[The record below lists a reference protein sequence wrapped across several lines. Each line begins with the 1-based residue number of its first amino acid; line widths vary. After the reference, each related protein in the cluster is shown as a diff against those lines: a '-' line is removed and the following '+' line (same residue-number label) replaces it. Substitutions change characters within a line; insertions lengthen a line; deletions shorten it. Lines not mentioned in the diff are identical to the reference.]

1 MSEDKEQGTRNKEQV
16 ILSVEHVT
24 KKFPVSG
31 GRFLT
36 ACDDITFNVRKGE
49 TVAVVGESGCGKTTL
64 LKAIMNMQK
73 PTSGKIIFHGEDITQ
88 LTGEAKR
95 QNYRHIQMIFQD
107 PTAAFNPKMK
117 VRDIV
122 CEPLINFDL
131 IGKGDVDA
139 KARELLTQVD
149 LPADFVDRYPNNM
162 SGGQRQ
168 RVAIARALA
177 LEPEIIACD
186 EATSALDVSVQDT
199 IIKLLVKLQ
208 REKGITYIFICHDMA
223 LVSLFSHRVAV
234 MYLGNMMEKLD
245 GDKLNRACHP
255 YTRAL
260 LKAVFSTDQEKN
272 QYIGILPGE
281 IPSPLNIPSGC
292 PFQNRCEFCQE
303 LCQKEKPAF
312 REVEP
317 NHFVACHFPL

>member
-1 MSEDKEQGTRNKEQV
+1 MSEV

-24 KKFPVSG
+24 KKFPVG
-31 GRFLT
+31 GGKFLT
-36 ACDDITFNVRKGE
+36 ACDDITFDVRKGE

-95 QNYRHIQMIFQD
+95 QNYRHIQMVFQD

-131 IGKGDVDA
+131 ISARDVDA
-139 KARELLTQVD
+139 KARELLMQVD

-245 GDKLNRACHP
+245 GDKLSGARHP

-272 QYIGILPGE
+272 QYIGILPGD

-292 PFQNRCEFCQE
+292 PFQNRCEHCQE

>member
-1 MSEDKEQGTRNKEQV
+1 MSEI
-16 ILSVEHVT
+16 ILRVEHVT

-36 ACDDITFNVRKGE
+36 ACDDITFDVHKGE

-95 QNYRHIQMIFQD
+95 QNYRHIQMVFQD

-117 VRDIV
+117 IKDII
-122 CEPLINFDL
+122 CEPLLNFDL
-131 IGKGDVDA
+131 IVKSDIET

-149 LPADFVDRYPNNM
+149 LPADFVNRYPHNM

-245 GDKLNRACHP
+245 GDKLHRARHP
-255 YTRAL
+255 YTQAL
-260 LKAVFSTDQEKN
+260 LKAVFSTDQSKN
-272 QYIGILPGE
+272 QYIGILPGD
-281 IPSPLNIPSGC
+281 IPSPLSIPSGC
-292 PFQNRCEFCQE
+292 PFQNRCEHCQE
-303 LCQKEKPAF
+303 LCQQQKPTF
-312 REVEP
+312 RELEP
-317 NHFVACHFPL
+317 NHFVACHYSEAIYN

>member
-1 MSEDKEQGTRNKEQV
+1 MSEI
-16 ILSVEHVT
+16 ILRVEHVT

-36 ACDDITFNVRKGE
+36 ACDDITFDVHKGE

-95 QNYRHIQMIFQD
+95 QNYRHIQMVFQD

-117 VRDIV
+117 IKDII
-122 CEPLINFDL
+122 CEPLLNFDL
-131 IGKGDVDA
+131 IVKSDIET

-149 LPADFVDRYPNNM
+149 LPADFVNRYPHNM

-245 GDKLNRACHP
+245 GDKLHQARHP
-255 YTRAL
+255 YTQAL
-260 LKAVFSTDQEKN
+260 LKAVFSTDQSKN
-272 QYIGILPGE
+272 QYIGILPGD
-281 IPSPLNIPSGC
+281 IPSPLSIPSGC
-292 PFQNRCEFCQE
+292 PFQNRCEHCQE
-303 LCQKEKPAF
+303 LCKQKKPAF
-312 REVEP
+312 RELEP
-317 NHFVACHFPL
+317 NHFVACHYSEAIYN

>member
-1 MSEDKEQGTRNKEQV
+1 MSKI

-95 QNYRHIQMIFQD
+95 QNYRHIQMVFQD

-131 IGKGDVDA
+131 IGKGDVDS

-234 MYLGNMMEKLD
+234 MYLGSMMEKLD
-245 GDKLNRACHP
+245 GDKLNRARHP

-272 QYIGILPGE
+272 QYIGILPGD

-292 PFQNRCEFCQE
+292 PFQNRCEYCQE
-303 LCQKEKPAF
+303 LCQQKKPEF
-312 REVEP
+312 SEVEP

>member
-1 MSEDKEQGTRNKEQV
+1 MSEI

-31 GRFLT
+31 GKFLT
-36 ACDDITFNVRKGE
+36 ACDDITFNVRRGE

-73 PTSGKIIFHGEDITQ
+73 PTSGKIIFHGQDITQ

-95 QNYRHIQMIFQD
+95 QNYRHIQMVFQD
-107 PTAAFNPKMK
+107 PTAAFNPKLK
-117 VRDIV
+117 VRDII

-131 IGKGDVDA
+131 IAASDVDS

-149 LPADFVDRYPNNM
+149 LPADFADRYPHNM

-234 MYLGNMMEKLD
+234 MYLGNMMEQLD
-245 GDKLNRACHP
+245 GDKLNGARHP

-281 IPSPLNIPSGC
+281 IPSPLDIPSGC
-292 PFQNRCEFCQE
+292 PFQNRCEYCRE
-303 LCQKEKPAF
+303 LCQQKKPDF
-312 REVEP
+312 KEVEP
-317 NHFVACHFPL
+317 NHFVACHYPL

>member
-1 MSEDKEQGTRNKEQV
+1 MSEV
-16 ILSVEHVT
+16 IMRVENLT

-31 GRFLT
+31 GKFLT

-49 TVAVVGESGCGKTTL
+49 TVGIVGESGCGKTTL

-73 PTSGKIIFHGEDITQ
+73 PTSGKIIFHDKDITQ
-88 LTGEAKR
+88 LAGEEKR

-117 VRDIV
+117 IRDII
-122 CEPLINFDL
+122 CEPLLNFDL
-131 IGKGDVDA
+131 ISKGDVDA

-149 LPADFVDRYPNNM
+149 LPADFVERYPHNM

-177 LEPEIIACD
+177 LEPEVIACD

-208 REKGITYIFICHDMA
+208 REKGITYIFICHDLA
-223 LVSLFSHRVAV
+223 LVSMFSHRIAV
-234 MYLGNMMEKLD
+234 MYLGNMMEKID
-245 GDKLNRACHP
+245 GDKLSRARHP

-260 LKAVFSTDQEKN
+260 LKAVFSTEREKN
-272 QYIGILPGE
+272 QYIEILPGE
-281 IPSPLNIPSGC
+281 IPSPLDIPSGC
-292 PFQNRCEFCQE
+292 PFRNRCIHCQE
-303 LCQKEKPAF
+303 ICTNKKPPF
-312 REVEP
+312 EEVEE
-317 NHFVACHFPL
+317 NHFVACHYPIELN

>member
-1 MSEDKEQGTRNKEQV
+1 MSEV
-16 ILSVEHVT
+16 ILRVEHVT

-31 GRFLT
+31 GKFLT
-36 ACDDITFNVRKGE
+36 ACDDITFDVCKGE

-64 LKAIMNMQK
+64 LKAIMNMQR

-95 QNYRHIQMIFQD
+95 QNYRHIQMVFQD

-117 VRDIV
+117 IRDIV
-122 CEPLINFDL
+122 CEPLLNFDL
-131 IGKGDVDA
+131 ISPADVDA

-149 LPADFVDRYPNNM
+149 LPADFVDRYPHNM

-245 GDKLNRACHP
+245 GDKLNAAKHP
-255 YTRAL
+255 YTKAL

-281 IPSPLNIPSGC
+281 IPSPLDIPTGC

-303 LCQKEKPAF
+303 LCQEKKPDF

-317 NHFVACHFPL
+317 NHFVACHYPQ

>member
-1 MSEDKEQGTRNKEQV
+1 MAEV
-16 ILSVEHVT
+16 IMRVEGLT

-31 GRFLT
+31 GKFLT
-36 ACDDITFNVRKGE
+36 ACDNITFNVRKGE
-49 TVAVVGESGCGKTTL
+49 TVGIVGESGCGKTTL

-73 PTSGKIIFHGEDITQ
+73 PTSGKIIFRGEDITQ

-95 QNYRHIQMIFQD
+95 QNYRHIQMVFQD

-117 VRDIV
+117 IRDII
-122 CEPLINFDL
+122 CEPLLNFNL
-131 IGKGDVDA
+131 IDRRDVDS

-149 LPADFVDRYPNNM
+149 LPADFVDRYPHNM

-208 REKGITYIFICHDMA
+208 REKGITYIFICHDLA

-234 MYLGNMMEKLD
+234 MYLGNMMEKID
-245 GDKLNRACHP
+245 GDKLDQARHP

-260 LKAVFSTDQEKN
+260 LKAVFSTDREKN

-281 IPSPLNIPSGC
+281 IPSPLDVPSGC
-292 PFQNRCEFCQE
+292 PFQNRCEFCE
-303 LCQKEKPAF
+303 DICRQKKPDFNEIA
-312 REVEP
+312 P
-317 NHFVACHFPL
+317 NHFVACHYPR

>member
-1 MSEDKEQGTRNKEQV
+1 MSEI
-16 ILSVEHVT
+16 ILRVEHVT

-36 ACDDITFNVRKGE
+36 ACDDITFDVHKGE

-95 QNYRHIQMIFQD
+95 QNYRHIQMVFQD

-117 VRDIV
+117 IKDII
-122 CEPLINFDL
+122 CEPLLNFDL
-131 IGKGDVDA
+131 IVKSDIET

-149 LPADFVDRYPNNM
+149 LPVDFVNRYPHNM

-245 GDKLNRACHP
+245 GDKLHQARHP
-255 YTRAL
+255 YTQAL
-260 LKAVFSTDQEKN
+260 LKAVFSTDQSKN
-272 QYIGILPGE
+272 QYIGILPGD
-281 IPSPLNIPSGC
+281 IPSPLSIPSGC
-292 PFQNRCEFCQE
+292 PFQNRCEHCQE
-303 LCQKEKPAF
+303 LCQQQKPTF
-312 REVEP
+312 RELEP
-317 NHFVACHFPL
+317 NHFVACHYSEAIYN

>member
-1 MSEDKEQGTRNKEQV
+1 MSEI

-95 QNYRHIQMIFQD
+95 QNYRHIQMVFQD

-131 IGKGDVDA
+131 IGKGDVDS

-234 MYLGNMMEKLD
+234 MYLGSMMEKLD
-245 GDKLNRACHP
+245 GDKLNRARHP

-272 QYIGILPGE
+272 QYIGILPGD

-292 PFQNRCEFCQE
+292 PFQNRCEYCQE
-303 LCQKEKPAF
+303 LCQQKKPEF
-312 REVEP
+312 SEVEP